1 MQKHLQIFHM
11 RITPNLALQVYMFFV
26 AHKNGNIFSEGDS
39 MVLGTLPESY
49 MIICLWLGGD
59 FPQLQLAL
67 SGVPIVAIQGGF
79 ECVCLKA
86 NLYQEKS

>member
-1 MQKHLQIFHM
+1 
-11 RITPNLALQVYMFFV
+11 MFFV

-86 NLYQEKS
+86 NLYQEKSWGFNKRLVREKVAANLKVVSR